1 MYNKTI
7 KRSLIFF
14 FGVLILA
21 FTYNL
26 FVVPYNFVIG
36 GTSGLSI
43 VFNAIFKI
51 DPVIFIYVADIIL
64 LIISYIFIGKDK
76 TYASLIGSFL
86 YPLLITFTAPI
97 TKMLIP
103 YVNIDNILIT
113 VVITG
118 CLLGLGYGIVY
129 KAGYSTGGGDVIMQL
144 MNKYNKISEGKASL
158 IMDIIIVLLGGAI
171 LGLAN
176 VIYSSIIIIIETNL
190 IDKILIGISDSKMFF
205 VYSKKDVEIRDYV
218 IKNLSTGVTL
228 FNTKGGYNQDDNT
241 MLMVVVPTKD
251 YYIFKESILR
261 IDTDAF
267 FIVSDCYEATG
278 GVKRKNLPFI

>member
-1 MYNKTI
+1 MYKYSI
-7 KRSLIFF
+7 KKSLVFF
-14 FGVLILA
+14 FGVLIQA

-26 FVVPYNFVIG
+26 FVVPNNFIINR
-36 GTSGLSI
+36 TSGLAI
-43 VFNAIFKI
+43 IFNAIFHL
-51 DPVIFIYVADIIL
+51 DPVIFIYIVDIIL
-64 LIISYIFIGKDK
+64 LVISFIFLDKGK

-86 YPLLITFTAPI
+86 YPVLITITTPFTN
-97 TKMLIP
+97 MLIP
-103 YVNIDNILIT
+103 YINIDNILIT

-118 CLLGLGYGIVY
+118 CLLGIGNGIVY
-129 KAGYSTGGGDVIMQL
+129 KIGFTTGGGDIVMQL
-144 MNKYNKISEGKASL
+144 ISKYKKVSEGKASL
-158 IMDIIIVLLGGAI
+158 TMNIIIVLLGGLI

-190 IDKILIGISDSKMFF
+190 VDKILIGISDSKMFF
-205 VYSKKDVEIRDYV
+205 VYSKKDIEIRDYV
-218 IKNLSTGVTL
+218 IKNLNAGGTL

-261 IDTDAF
+261 IDNDAF

>member
-1 MYNKTI
+1 MYKDSV
-7 KRSLIFF
+7 KKSLVFF
-14 FGVLILA
+14 FGVLIQA

-26 FVVPYNFVIG
+26 FVVPNNFVIG
-36 GTSGLSI
+36 GTSGLAI
-43 VFNAIFKI
+43 IFNAIFHI
-51 DPVIFIYVADIIL
+51 NPVVFIYIMDVIL
-64 LIISYIFIGKDK
+64 LIISIIFLDKKK
-76 TYASLIGSFL
+76 TYASLIGPFL
-86 YPLLITFTAPI
+86 YPILISFTMPF
-97 TKMLIP
+97 TNMLIP
-103 YVNIDNILIT
+103 YINIDNILIT

-118 CLLGLGYGIVY
+118 CLLGIGNGIVY
-129 KAGYSTGGGDVIMQL
+129 KIGFTTGVGDIVMQL
-144 MNKYNKISEGKASL
+144 ISKYKKVSEGKASL
-158 IMDIIIVLLGGAI
+158 TMNIIIVLLGGII

-190 IDKILIGISDSKMFF
+190 VDKILIGISDSKMFF
-205 VYSKKDVEIRDYV
+205 VYSKKDIEIRDYV
-218 IKNLSTGVTL
+218 IKNLNTGVTL

-261 IDTDAF
+261 IDNDAF